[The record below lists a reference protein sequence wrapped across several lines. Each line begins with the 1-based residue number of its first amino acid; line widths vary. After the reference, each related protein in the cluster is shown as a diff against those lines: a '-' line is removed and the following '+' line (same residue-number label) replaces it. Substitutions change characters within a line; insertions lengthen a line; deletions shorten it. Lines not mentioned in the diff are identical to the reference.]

1 MTDQQLLE
9 FNPSDVFTPD
19 SISKRMSSYLLGDG
33 TLLEP
38 AVGKGHLLKFINI
51 DFLPTW
57 LIVFLGGMNINLISQ
72 RCNPIFNLTDIS

>member
-19 SISKRMSSYLLGDG
+19 SISKRMSSYLYGNG

-51 DFLPTW
+51 DSYSVSYTHLTLPT
-57 LIVFLGGMNINLISQ
+57 IYSV
-72 RCNPIFNLTDIS
+72 